1 VNNEYQ
7 AFLGLGQDLRGGG
20 DKVDEV
26 KVGLLGFQKGVGG
39 IRDVVKERRR
49 DADRLVRERE
59 EISRDI
65 AYGRGLLLVAEKV
78 DELEEVLVLGDKNTQ
93 NEDDWSDEEEDDESD
108 RDSESGE
115 TGPLVNF
122 ARLRR
127 LVHMYVTTRNQVD
140 YLGGSS
146 QPFLAKLSDRI
157 QTIRQ
162 TLLID
167 LGTALKQAKELKAKG
182 GPRVIKIM
190 GLYSDMAEI
199 AEALKVLKAIK
210 K

>member
-1 VNNEYQ
+1 
-7 AFLGLGQDLRGGG
+7 
-20 DKVDEV
+20 
-26 KVGLLGFQKGVGG
+26 
-39 IRDVVKERRR
+39 
-49 DADRLVRERE
+49 
-59 EISRDI
+59 
-65 AYGRGLLLVAEKV
+65 
-78 DELEEVLVLGDKNTQ
+78 
-93 NEDDWSDEEEDDESD
+93 
-108 RDSESGE
+108 
-115 TGPLVNF
+115 
-122 ARLRR
+122 
-127 LVHMYVTTRNQVD
+127 MYVTTRNQVD